1 MAISRFDKFAPL
13 DMSLTKFYPKEFV
26 PNAEIMAKWQTGIQQ
41 AYDLLDQEL
50 PIPNYITDS
59 EKDREIVK
67 NQKEK
72 VSQMREQAREK
83 FLSGDVQAGMRGV
96 KDMGKYIEMLNMPGN
111 DFDAVSKRYES
122 YEKWKEDIKEKY
134 GENFPQA
141 VEEFFSQV
149 NYGDVYDKNG
159 EVRNV
164 GTPSTL
170 PLYTDDD
177 INESLLKIANS
188 IEATDLVELGA
199 SAESLVDV
207 PWGEFKSVKELV
219 NITSAMGISQ
229 DKVLNSLYGRLAN
242 NPSYKKS
249 IDFLNGIDFKKRLTA
264 GMVLKKQQLM
274 QEGMSDEE
282 ATAEVMELAQKE
294 QQDFLITS
302 NSMYELE
309 RNEDG
314 SLKFDKD
321 GNPIVKRDSK
331 GIPTFNA
338 ENPIINYIMPYITA
352 KEHTKTSVSFKYL
365 TEPAGDGSGSSQYG
379 SYTRPSVLMPFT
391 GRTAEN
397 PLKDINSIIDLSFE
411 SDDVGMKNQIMLELR
426 EREAD
431 KLPSFN
437 DWKKG
442 KKDVETL
449 SEEDQKALYA
459 EEVTIGDVLGKTKDF
474 LTEVVDGLHD
484 KNRALDGLKEVIED
498 EYERVLEE
506 NPDVTI
512 TKEEFL
518 DVFSTHITGEGQTSL
533 YAIPKENQPNWV
545 KKYGT
550 RANIIEVNKKFDEYK
565 IAKRKQ
571 YFVDDLK
578 AGMYDHQMPG
588 ASNIAPYFNNF
599 LVVNELTTVDD
610 KVKLFKTF
618 YTNFTEM
625 IKSSSTLIADP
636 NAKDLEEL
644 KKEYITNGKLAT
656 AKAGYFISG
665 EPMGDENGIVD
676 IRNLMN
682 LVSIEGK
689 VDERR
694 IRVVGKP
701 KNGLS
706 PWGDGVFL
714 EINPPNKKSSTIF
727 IARATDLNEDVDFL
741 VKGNFGYLNGNPVSQ
756 ILDVPYEVGQQTKF
770 TVNGEEKTYNEAF
783 GHKGMYTIAV
793 PMTSYTQ
800 NLLALRR
807 YLSTPEKER
816 SEDVNKAIKDLETKI
831 STFSIDSYNQNKKEI
846 NSKDWVILYID
857 GRKYGTGEPI
867 GVNDIIG
874 TAEEITETFADII
887 MNLQTQRVAKFPRN

>member
-41 AYDLLDQEL
+41 AYDLLDEEL

-72 VSQMREQAREK
+72 VNQLREQAREK
-83 FLSGDVQAGMRGV
+83 FLSGDVQAGIRGV

-122 YEKWKEDIKEKY
+122 YEKWKEEIKEKY

-199 SAESLVDV
+199 SKESLVDV
-207 PWGEFKSVKELV
+207 PWGEFKSVKELI

-249 IDFLNGIDFKKRLTA
+249 IDFLTGIDFKKRLTA
-264 GMVLKKQQLM
+264 GMALKKQQLM

-302 NSMYELE
+302 NSPYELE

-321 GNPIVKRDSK
+321 GNPIVKRDSNGK
-331 GIPTFNA
+331 PTFNA
-338 ENPIINYIMPYITA
+338 ENPIINYIMPYIAA

-365 TEPAGDGSGSSQYG
+365 TEPAGDGSGSSQYD

-391 GRTAEN
+391 ANAAEN
-397 PLKDINSIIDLSFE
+397 PLKDINSVIDLSFE
-411 SDDVGMKNQIMLELR
+411 TDNVGIKNQVMLELK
-426 EREAD
+426 EKKALE
-431 KLPSFN
+431 LPSFEE
-437 DWKKG
+437 WKSKLTG
-442 KKDVETL
+442 EEKNQVENMDEKSQKDKY
-449 SEEDQKALYA
+449 SEKLK
-459 EEVTIGDVLGKTKDF
+459 IGDVTNKTSEF
-474 LTEVVDGLHD
+474 FEEVMNGEHD
-484 KNRALDGLKEVIED
+484 KNRALDGLKEWLNEKFGKAQ
-498 EYERVLEE
+498 EE
-506 NPDVTI
+506 NPGL
-512 TKEEFL
+512 TKDEFL
-518 DVFSTHITGEGQTSL
+518 EGAASSYVKTVTGTEVMET
-533 YAIPKENQPNWV
+533 
-545 KKYGT
+545 GT
-550 RANIIEVNKKFDEYK
+550 TRSFKPIFEVEDEDLK
-565 IAKRKQ
+565 AKRLAKRKQ

-578 AGMYDHQMPG
+578 AGYYDHQMPG
-588 ASNIAPYFNNF
+588 ASNIAPYFNTF

-625 IKSSSTLIADP
+625 IKSSSTLVADP
-636 NAKDLEEL
+636 TPEDIKDLE
-644 KKEYITNGKLAT
+644 KEYVDGGKLAT
-656 AKAGYFISG
+656 AKAAYFVSG
-665 EPMGDENGIVD
+665 EPMGADGIVEVSSL
-676 IRNLMN
+676 IN
-682 LVSIEGK
+682 LVSVEGE
-689 VDERR
+689 VDKDR
-694 IRVVGKP
+694 IQVVGKP
-701 KNGLS
+701 KYGIS

-714 EINPPNKKSSTIF
+714 KITLPNKKNSSTIF
-727 IARATDLNEDVDFL
+727 VSRATDLNEDVDFL

-756 ILDVPYEVGQQTKF
+756 ILDVPYEVGQQVTF
-770 TVNGEEKTYNEAF
+770 TVNGVEKTYNDAF
-783 GHKGMYTIAV
+783 GDKGMYTIAV
-793 PMTSYTQ
+793 PRTSYTQ
-800 NLLALRR
+800 NLLSLRN
-807 YLSTPEKER
+807 YLSIPEKDR
-816 SEDVNKAIKDLETKI
+816 AEDVNKAIKNLEAEI
-831 STFSIDSYNQNKKEI
+831 STFSLDSYNQNKKEI

-867 GVNDIIG
+867 GVNDILG
-874 TAEEITETFADII
+874 TAEEITETFGDII
-887 MNLQTQRVAKFPRN
+887 MNLQTQRVVNFPRNKK